1 MDPFLWG
8 PMASTVQ
15 SRTRCPEWRAHP
27 LQHTK
32 SWRSSPWPPCKYHAV
47 ALIPTLICRTVAF
60 ALFLCSFGDVSLGGN
75 IIQFKHIICKKKSFD
90 YKSYVTPFCYFEFRW
105 CAFCFKYRKG
115 GSREDLSIS

>member
-27 LQHTK
+27 LQPTK

-47 ALIPTLICRTVAF
+47 ALIPTPICRTVAF
-60 ALFLCSFGDVSLGGN
+60 ALFLCSFGDVYLGGN
-75 IIQFKHIICKKKSFD
+75 IIQFKHIICKKK
-90 YKSYVTPFCYFEFRW
+90 
-105 CAFCFKYRKG
+105 KG
-115 GSREDLSIS
+115 LIIKVMSHHSAILNLGGVHFVLNIDREDLEKILAY